1 MDKLNQAMNQLSET
15 RRADFNK
22 LFIKKDLTQEFIEKL
37 NTDFEND
44 ESLDQNQKGRLRGL
58 RNNLVKYLVKQSQI
72 KQDKESIINEMKDIL
87 KRIMNPA
94 SHASLV
100 PLYEGELR
108 KAIEGVSR
116 LKEILNPSET
126 T

>member
-22 LFIKKDLTQEFIEKL
+22 LFVKEDLTQEFIEKL

-58 RNNLVKYLVKQSQI
+58 RNDLVKYLVKQSQI

-87 KRIMNPA
+87 KRIMKPA
-94 SHASLV
+94 SHASIV
-100 PLYEGELR
+100 PLYEGEFTR
-108 KAIEGVSR
+108 AIASVQR
-116 LKEILNPSET
+116 LKELLTRLVPD
-126 T
+126 

>member
-1 MDKLNQAMNQLSET
+1 MDKLNQAMNKLNET
-15 RRADFNK
+15 RRTDFKK
-22 LFIKKDLTQEFIEKL
+22 LFVNNNLAGEFIEKL

-44 ESLDQNQKGRLRGL
+44 ESLEASEKGKLRTL
-58 RNNLVKYLVKQSQI
+58 RNDLVKYLVKQSQI
-72 KQDKESIINEMKDIL
+72 NKDKERIIEEMKDVL

-108 KAIEGVSR
+108 KAIEGVRR
-116 LKEILNPSET
+116 LKDILNQPET